1 MKAKELRFKK
11 LETPAK
17 PIALSDYS
25 YVVLKTKPY
34 IKNGAEVTPSRYH
47 FPMRVSHIAWDAK
60 YMGAIDAYAEVNKPV
75 GSA

>member
-1 MKAKELRFKK
+1 MKVTEIKFRK

-47 FPMRVSHIAWDAK
+47 FPMRVSHITWDAK
-60 YMGAIDAYAEVNKPV
+60 YMGAIEAYAEVDKPV
-75 GSA
+75 VSA